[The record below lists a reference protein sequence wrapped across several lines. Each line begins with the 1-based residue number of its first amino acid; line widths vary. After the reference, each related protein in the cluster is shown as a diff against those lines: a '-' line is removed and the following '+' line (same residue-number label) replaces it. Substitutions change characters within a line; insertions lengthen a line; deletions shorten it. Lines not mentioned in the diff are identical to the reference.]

1 MNGGKPPDLLIA
13 VGAEET
19 RVVVVRDGEPVEAH
33 AEREDDPSEVGNVH
47 LGRVTKV
54 VPALDAAFV
63 DLGGAKPG
71 FLPLDG
77 QRLNE
82 GETIVVEIVRD
93 AEGGKGPKLA
103 RAPGDWEIT
112 GMHPPRRLHH
122 EPALAARTLRDWQG
136 PVGRIV
142 VDDMGAFGK
151 LREFCRENRPDLL
164 PHLLHTRESSALE
177 TDGVADRLAEL
188 LEDWVR
194 LPSGGRVNVAR
205 TAALTA
211 IDVDTGEDVTGRSFE
226 DTALRVNIEAAAEV
240 ARQLRLRDLTGLI
253 VVGFVPMRAR
263 AHRARVLAALKQA
276 CGADSAEVAV
286 GGFTRFGLAE
296 LIRSRR
302 LRRS

>member
-1 MNGGKPPDLLIA
+1 M
-13 VGAEET
+13 
-19 RVVVVRDGEPVEAH
+19 
-33 AEREDDPSEVGNVH
+33 
-47 LGRVTKV
+47 
-54 VPALDAAFV
+54 
-63 DLGGAKPG
+63 
-71 FLPLDG
+71 
-77 QRLNE
+77 
-82 GETIVVEIVRD
+82 
-93 AEGGKGPKLA
+93 
-103 RAPGDWEIT
+103 
-112 GMHPPRRLHH
+112 
-122 EPALAARTLRDWQG
+122 
-136 PVGRIV
+136 
-142 VDDMGAFGK
+142 
-151 LREFCRENRPDLL
+151 
-164 PHLLHTRESSALE
+164 
-177 TDGVADRLAEL
+177 
-188 LEDWVR
+188 R
-194 LPSGGRVNVAR
+194 LPSGGRINVAR